1 MNIPDNLK
9 YTNDHEYVRKDNNIA
24 VIGITDYA
32 QSQLGDIIFMDFT
45 KNVGDEVKAGD
56 TIGSI
61 EAVKTVSEVFSPV
74 SGKIAEINTAV
85 NDNASVVNEDPYG
98 VGWLFK
104 IEMSDVAEYD
114 SLLTAENYNSI
125 IGA

>member
-98 VGWLFK
+98 VGWLYK